1 MKIMV
6 ARELINHMIPPLK
19 KSDLATKATAWMEE
33 LRINQLPVIENSTYC
48 GLISE
53 ELILEDNDNS
63 KKVSEYN
70 LQGKSC
76 VVNENQHFFDVLKI
90 VSDHGVQLVAVL
102 DENETFLG
110 VISIKD
116 TVTAFAQSAAVQSPG
131 GILILSLKQIDY
143 SLAEISRFVES
154 NDAKI
159 LSSIVNNDIFDP
171 NMIKLTLKINKTD
184 LSSIIATFE
193 RFGYKI
199 IAKFEDSKMESSD
212 KERLDILFRYLD
224 I

>member
-1 MKIMV
+1 
-6 ARELINHMIPPLK
+6 MIPPLK
-19 KSDLATKATAWMEE
+19 KGDSAKKATAWMEE
-33 LRINQLPVIENSTYC
+33 LRVNQLPVIEDGLYH

-53 ELILEDNDNS
+53 EVILEDNDDS
-63 KKVSEYN
+63 KLVSEYK
-70 LQGKSC
+70 LQGVDC
-76 VVNENQHFFDVLKI
+76 HVFENQHFYDVLKI

-102 DENETFLG
+102 DEEKHFLG

-116 TVTAFAQSAAVQSPG
+116 TVTAVAQSAAVQSPG

-143 SLAEISRFVES
+143 SLAEISRLVES

-159 LSSIVNNDIFDP
+159 LSCIVNNDVYDA

-184 LSSIIATFE
+184 LTAVIATLE
-193 RFGYKI
+193 RFEYRI
-199 IAKFEDSKMESSD
+199 IAKFEESPMETSE
-212 KERLDILFRYLD
+212 KERLDILFKYLD

>member
-1 MKIMV
+1 MV

-19 KSDLATKATAWMEE
+19 KGDPAKKATSWMEE
-33 LRINQLPVIENSTYC
+33 LRINQLPVIENGVYC

-53 ELILEDNDNS
+53 EVILEDNDNT
-63 KKVSEYN
+63 KLVSEYQ

-76 VVNENQHFFDVLKI
+76 VVNENQHFYDVLKI

-102 DENETFLG
+102 DDDETFLG

-131 GILILSLKQIDY
+131 GIIILSLKQIDY
-143 SLAEISRFVES
+143 SLSEISRLVES
-154 NDAKI
+154 NGAKI
-159 LSSIVNNDIFDP
+159 LSSIVNNDIFDA
-171 NMIKLTLKINKTD
+171 NRIKLTLKINKTD

-193 RFGYKI
+193 RFEYKI
-199 IAKFEDSKMESSD
+199 IAKFEDSEMESSD
-212 KERLDILFRYLD
+212 KERLDILFKYLD

>member
-1 MKIMV
+1 MV

-19 KSDLATKATAWMEE
+19 KGDPAKKATAWMEE
-33 LRINQLPVIENSTYC
+33 LRINQLPVIENGVYC

-53 ELILEDNDNS
+53 EVILEDNDNT
-63 KKVSEYN
+63 KEVSEYQ

-76 VVNENQHFFDVLKI
+76 VVNENQHFYDVLKI

-102 DENETFLG
+102 DDSETFLG

-131 GILILSLKQIDY
+131 GIIILSLKQIDY
-143 SLAEISRFVES
+143 SLSEISRLVES
-154 NDAKI
+154 NGAKI
-159 LSSIVNNDIFDP
+159 LSSIVNNDIFDA
-171 NMIKLTLKINKTD
+171 NRIKLTLKINKTD

-193 RFGYKI
+193 RFEYKI
-199 IAKFEDSKMESSD
+199 IAKFEDSEMESSD
-212 KERLDILFRYLD
+212 KERLDILFKYLD

>member
-1 MKIMV
+1 MV

-19 KSDLATKATAWMEE
+19 KSDPARKATAWMEE
-33 LRINQLPVIENSTYC
+33 LRINQLPVIENGIYC

-63 KKVSEYN
+63 KEVSEFD

-76 VVNENQHFFDVLKI
+76 KVNENQHFYDVLKI
-90 VSDHGVQLVAVL
+90 VSDQGVQLVAVL
-102 DENETFLG
+102 DDEKTFLG

-131 GILILSLKQIDY
+131 GIIILSLKQIDY
-143 SLAEISRFVES
+143 SLAEISRLVES

-159 LSSIVNNDIFDP
+159 LSSIVNNDIFDA
-171 NMIKLTLKINKTD
+171 NMIKLTLKVNKTD

-193 RFGYKI
+193 RFEYKI
-199 IAKFEDSKMESSD
+199 IAKFEESKMESSD
-212 KERLDILFRYLD
+212 KERLDILFKYLD

>member
-1 MKIMV
+1 MV

-19 KSDLATKATAWMEE
+19 KSDPARKATAWMEE
-33 LRINQLPVIENSTYC
+33 LRINQLPVIENGIYC

-63 KKVSEYN
+63 KEVSEYD

-76 VVNENQHFFDVLKI
+76 QVNENQHFYDVLKI
-90 VSDHGVQLVAVL
+90 VSDQGVQLVAVL
-102 DENETFLG
+102 DDEKTFLG

-131 GILILSLKQIDY
+131 GIIILSLKQIDY
-143 SLAEISRFVES
+143 SLAEISRLVES

-159 LSSIVNNDIFDP
+159 LSSIVNNDIFDA
-171 NMIKLTLKINKTD
+171 NMIKLTLKVNKTD

-193 RFGYKI
+193 RFEYKI
-199 IAKFEDSKMESSD
+199 IAKFEESKNGV
-212 KERLDILFRYLD
+212 K
-224 I
+224 